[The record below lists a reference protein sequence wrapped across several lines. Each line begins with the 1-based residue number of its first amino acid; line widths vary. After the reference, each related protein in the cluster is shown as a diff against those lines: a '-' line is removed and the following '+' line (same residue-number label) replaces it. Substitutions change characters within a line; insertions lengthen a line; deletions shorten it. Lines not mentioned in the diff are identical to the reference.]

1 MKNFIKYKLEMFTII
16 ALVIEAYIM
25 LLYIMWR

>member
-1 MKNFIKYKLEMFTII
+1 MKNFIKYKLEMFTI